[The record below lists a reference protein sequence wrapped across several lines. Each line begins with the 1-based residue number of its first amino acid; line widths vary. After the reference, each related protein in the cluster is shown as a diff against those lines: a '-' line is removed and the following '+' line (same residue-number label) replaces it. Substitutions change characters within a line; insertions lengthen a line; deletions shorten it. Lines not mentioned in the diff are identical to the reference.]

1 MVDFYSKWKGQYVF
15 WPKVRIFNINFSV
28 TEQLSCTLQGKDTTI
43 QEAKEAALLSGR
55 YLRKLRCDEEY
66 SKFYDQI
73 VQSSQG
79 LTDEPILPGRGK
91 SQGV

>member
-1 MVDFYSKWKGQYVF
+1 
-15 WPKVRIFNINFSV
+15 
-28 TEQLSCTLQGKDTTI
+28 LSCTLQGKDTTI

-55 YLRKLRCDEEY
+55 YLRKVRCDEEY

-73 VQSSQG
+73 VQSSPG
-79 LTDEPILPGRGK
+79 LTDEPATSYLGRGK